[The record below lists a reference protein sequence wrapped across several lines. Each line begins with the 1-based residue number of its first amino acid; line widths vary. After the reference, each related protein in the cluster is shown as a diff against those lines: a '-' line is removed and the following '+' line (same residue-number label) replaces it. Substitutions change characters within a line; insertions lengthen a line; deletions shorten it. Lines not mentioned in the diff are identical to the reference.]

1 MLQKLRTTV
10 KEDLETP
17 LKKFQDSQ
25 PPTFTH
31 TSHSNQSSTTTTGT
45 SKCPATIQSSKVTK
59 PCTSPTISSEE
70 HHRANKRPVSVYRSS
85 SRSYRRDFFD
95 FVLYHAPLAII
106 SKRMILLTNPGRHNP
121 TTGRPNPMAGPSPNT
136 AKGGLIPVISNKTT
150 RKGKPPIRAGGMH
163 RTTSPMILTIS
174 YNTQPSTAARPSA
187 APIQHP
193 RAVSDPVTPGHRCFN
208 TLVAWKTSATCFCI
222 ESAMVSQ
229 LRPTQVSQ
237 TVPLQMASSGPGPSS
252 PMCHAP
258 SFETVFIK
266 RASVLDQLCNHKQ
279 VITQRSTNPIM
290 SNAVAR
296 IGPMQEGSP

>member
-187 APIQHP
+187 APYNIQEPYRTLSLQATDASIRWWHGKP
-193 RAVSDPVTPGHRCFN
+193 APPASALRAPWSLSSDLHKSLKQFLCKWHLQVLAHQVPCATLRHLRLSSSNALRCWTN
-208 TLVAWKTSATCFCI
+208 CATI
-222 ESAMVSQ
+222 NK
-229 LRPTQVSQ
+229 
-237 TVPLQMASSGPGPSS
+237 SS
-252 PMCHAP
+252 P
-258 SFETVFIK
+258 SG
-266 RASVLDQLCNHKQ
+266 L
-279 VITQRSTNPIM
+279 
-290 SNAVAR
+290 R
-296 IGPMQEGSP
+296 IL